1 MRAPDSDGC
10 GGRGRRLPSR
20 LLSNDKTWLT
30 FSVKRS
36 SPNSTNHAI
45 SPNFIIIKIKVLWNR
60 YKTRVNSFKYC
71 ILFSR
76 ESPLNSLECRFPDV
90 SVSPPVG
97 EKLPW
102 SPLCLLTSIN
112 PVVVNY
118 GRGLKMEYSGRNAD
132 CIFGWTVFSDKLLV
146 PGVLRLQIW
155 QWRDRSVVVTDKR
168 WDIPWSENANS
179 LQSLYPD

>member
-1 MRAPDSDGC
+1 MVVEGEGGDS
-10 GGRGRRLPSR
+10 RRHCWVMIRHDS
-20 LLSNDKTWLT
+20 LLVWREARQTKPITLYLRISWLE
-30 FSVKRS
+30 K
-36 SPNSTNHAI
+36 
-45 SPNFIIIKIKVLWNR
+45 KVLWNR
-60 YKTRVNSFKYC
+60 YKTRENSFKYY

-76 ESPLNSLECRFPDV
+76 ESPLYSLECRFPDV

-118 GRGLKMEYSGRNAD
+118 GQGLIPGETP
-132 CIFGWTVFSDKLLV
+132 TVFSDKLLV
-146 PGVLRLQIW
+146 PDVLRLQIW